1 MTARKRKITLVVL
14 SVSVLVTFALACKM
28 IGRENRASSEAAGPV
43 VVDPGEIG
51 RPPSD
56 AVVLFDGHDLSQWRD
71 AGHWVVKDGTATVGA
86 GYGGIT
92 TKRAFGDCQLHLE
105 WATPSIVEGSGQA
118 RGNSGVYL
126 QERYEIQ
133 VLDSFQ
139 NQTYPDGMA
148 GAVYGQYAPLVNASA
163 SRRMAVV
170 RHRFQGPAVR
180 FSGETRR
187 TGFRDGPLQ
196 RVLVQNHVEIKG
208 DPGGDTLSYTPHP
221 RRCLCTSRTTD
232 ARTLPEHLDPG
243 AVAAISRQ
251 FSALRPSCLLRCR
264 RIRGLMKMSLYWMS
278 SSSFTWSC
286 SAIMP

>member
-1 MTARKRKITLVVL
+1 MSARKRKMTLVVL

-28 IGRENRASSEAAGPV
+28 IGRENRASSEAAEPV
-43 VVDPGEIG
+43 VIDPGEIG

-71 AGHWVVKDGTATVGA
+71 AEHWVVKDGTATVGA

-148 GAVYGQYAPLVNASA
+148 GAVYGQYAPLVNASRKPGEWQSYDIVFKA
-163 SRRMAVV
+163 P
-170 RHRFQGPAVR
+170 RFDSQGKLVEPAFVTVLYN
-180 FSGETRR
+180 G
-187 TGFRDGPLQ
+187 
-196 RVLVQNHVEIKG
+196 VLVQNHVEIKG
-208 DPGGDTLSYTPHP
+208 DTGGDTLSYTPHP
-221 RRCLCTSRTTD
+221 SKMPL
-232 ARTLPEHLDPG
+232 HLQDHGCP
-243 AVAAISRQ
+243 VRYRNIW
-251 FSALRPSCLLRCR
+251 
-264 RIRGLMKMSLYWMS
+264 IREL
-278 SSSFTWSC
+278 
-286 SAIMP
+286 